1 MFEIYLNQSKDMD
14 LFSDKVATTVITK
27 NSGKICSKMSIYA
40 KFSFCKRCCF
50 KESERMSQTR
60 ALQLKVPGSSD
71 PALVRAMLSS
81 DGN

>member
-1 MFEIYLNQSKDMD
+1 MD

-27 NSGKICSKMSIYA
+27 NSGKICSKTSIYA
-40 KFSFCKRCCF
+40 NFSFCKHCCF

-60 ALQLKVPGSSD
+60 ARRALQLKVLDSSD

-81 DGN
+81 DGNWFPSRMKQ